1 MALIAWRLFVS
12 ELDRLSMISTA
23 GGGACRL
30 QGSRHASL
38 TASPARKLCRQAIK
52 AVLRFAL
59 SSLRPAYDLDAIL
72 RVFDI
77 LNLNGLPATG
87 GLHVRPAQRQ
97 STTLRT

>member
-38 TASPARKLCRQAIK
+38 TASPARKLCHQAIK

-77 LNLNGLPATG
+77 LNLNGLPPTRR
-87 GLHVRPAQRQ
+87 LHIPPPHCP
-97 STTLRT
+97 TT